1 MLSGSISSG
10 GVGVGVGFKRGGG
23 GASPSGPVGVG
34 DGAGLPCDVET
45 GLGVGVGVV
54 ACTLRGRFW
63 PDTPVELK
71 TSAVKMSTVTVIAA
85 DQRKIASAFVSDVFI
100 NSFFNQSSE
109 P

>member
-10 GVGVGVGFKRGGG
+10 GVGVGLALIVEAVV
-23 GASPSGPVGVG
+23 ASPSGPVGVG

-54 ACTLRGRFW
+54 VHCVADSGR
-63 PDTPVELK
+63 TPVELK
-71 TSAVKMSTVTVIAA
+71 TSAVKMSTATATAA
-85 DQRKIASAFVSDVFI
+85 DHRNIASVFGSDLFI